1 MINVNPDQ
9 QPRLLA
15 NARRM
20 MITAQDPWFKSYW
33 EKVYLYLLKK
43 FNKLNQDINTTVTAP

>member
-43 FNKLNQDINTTVTAP
+43 FNKLN